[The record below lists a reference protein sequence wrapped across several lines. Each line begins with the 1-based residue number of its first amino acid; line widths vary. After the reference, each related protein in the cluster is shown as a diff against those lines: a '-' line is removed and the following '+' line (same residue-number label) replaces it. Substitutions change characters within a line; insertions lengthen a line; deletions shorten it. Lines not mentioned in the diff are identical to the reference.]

1 MIVARAA
8 NTGDPVMLDPL
19 DGFINT
25 RDEFADAPPPPPQR
39 RPVANPRL
47 PADAGLSVL
56 GVLMQTAGGAL
67 ALLALVMG
75 IAGMITV
82 RSPIALV
89 FALLCAVRSGLQM
102 QAGTQLA
109 LHGVGAA
116 RKLWTY
122 IGASVVQTGLMVALL
137 AVWVDTVEPMALGL
151 LAALLLVW
159 PVVLVVLTRRPDFAA
174 ALRMT
179 DEAESDRLLPEDRGM
194 TALGLLM
201 LAGGAVVLPM
211 MLAMIAAFVMQLAA
225 GGFAALIGM
234 GVVGLFALR
243 AGYGGYAGF
252 VAMRSRD
259 PHRLHEAF
267 ERYQKAATA
276 SAVFAGLF
284 WLVVALFAGGAGL
297 LSFVIV
303 LPVLFALH
311 AWPRALRMYFERNL
325 PEGTYSE
332 ERLPILRRPRDA
344 GLTGLGAVL
353 LASGAVWLVS
363 SITGLVLSTDDV
375 PVMFAAALSEA
386 HWTGPVSSAVTLV
399 AGWCLFTMNRFYR
412 LAAVGYGAIGGALAV
427 FGVIQ
432 TAAVFDEV
440 GMMGQQWVGL
450 MVMQLCVALVLP
462 LLTLWVGLRHEEVGD
477 EVADQ
482 ELVTAFD

>member
-1 MIVARAA
+1 
-8 NTGDPVMLDPL
+8 MLDPL

-25 RDEFADAPPPPPQR
+25 GDDFVTTPPPPQR

-67 ALLALVMG
+67 ALVALVMG
-75 IAGMITV
+75 ISMMITLRAPMV
-82 RSPIALV
+82 LV
-89 FALLCAVRSGLQM
+89 FTLLCMARSGLQM
-102 QAGTQLA
+102 QAGSQLA
-109 LHGVGAA
+109 LHGIGAA
-116 RKLWTY
+116 RKLWIY
-122 IGASVVQTGLMVALL
+122 IVAAVAQTAL
-137 AVWVDTVEPMALGL
+137 VLGL
-151 LAALLLVW
+151 LGVWGTDVPPLLFVMLGALLLAW
-159 PVVLVVLTRRPDFAA
+159 PAVLVVLWRRPDFAA

-179 DEAESDRLLPEDRGM
+179 DDPESERLLPEDRGM

-211 MLAMIAAFVMQLAA
+211 LIAGLAALVAQLAA
-225 GGFAALIGM
+225 GGFAALLGM
-234 GVVGLFALR
+234 GIVGLFVLR
-243 AGYGGYAGF
+243 AGYGARAGWI
-252 VAMRSRD
+252 ALRSRD
-259 PHRLHEAF
+259 PHRFHEAF

-303 LPVLFALH
+303 LPILFALH
-311 AWPRALRMYFERNL
+311 AWPRALRQYFERNL
-325 PEGTYSE
+325 PEGTFSD

-353 LASGAVWLVS
+353 LASGALWLVS
-363 SITGLVLSTDDV
+363 SVTGLMLSAEEV
-375 PVMFAAALSEA
+375 PAMMVAMVTEA
-386 HWTGPVSSAVTLV
+386 TWLGVASSAVTLA
-399 AGWCLFTMNRFYR
+399 AGWCLFTMNPLYR
-412 LAAVGYGAIGGALAV
+412 IAAVGYGAIGGGLAIY
-427 FGVIQ
+427 GVVE
-432 TAAVFDEV
+432 TAAVFGDA
-440 GMMGQQWVGL
+440 GMVGQQWLVL

-462 LLTLWVGLRHEEVGD
+462 LLTLWVGLRHEDVGD